1 MGSKLEEAI
10 LPERFERIKAKKRAV
25 NKMKSITQ
33 FFTDLLKHKLE
44 SKTNEMKKQLHSGR
58 MVLRK
63 GRTDHGESSD
73 SLLMQKKK
81 LAEKTMAEIELDRR
95 KWKWVPSRS
104 EKTEFRSVRPKHV
117 HKQQTD

>member
-1 MGSKLEEAI
+1 MKVE
-10 LPERFERIKAKKRAV
+10 KKTV

-44 SKTNEMKKQLHSGR
+44 SKNLEIKKQVFSGR

-63 GRTDHGESSD
+63 GKTDTGESSD
-73 SLLMQKKK
+73 SLLLQKKK
-81 LAEKTMAEIELDRR
+81 LAEKTMAEIELDSG

-104 EKTEFRSVRPKHV
+104 EKTEYRSVRKKNGL
-117 HKQQTD
+117 HK